1 MNSPVKDK
9 DFDLVSTLYHALQG
23 AELSQQYRKDAE
35 SNGDQACQELFEDIA
50 GRYEDMANNAKSILK
65 ERL

>member
-1 MNSPVKDK
+1 MSSPVKDK

-23 AELSQQYRKDAE
+23 AELSQRYRQDAE
-35 SNGDQACQELFEDIA
+35 SNGDQACQEFFGKIA
-50 GRYEDMANNAKSILK
+50 GQYEEIAGNAKSLIK

>member
-23 AELSQQYRKDAE
+23 AELSQQYSKDAE

-50 GRYEDMANNAKSILK
+50 NRYEDMANNAKSILK